1 LSEKKYFTMTSS
13 PSPQIR
19 RFTVPR
25 ALKIIGWGFALVLLG
40 TTSALAQ
47 DTAPAAAAAVAPTLD
62 AGNTAWLLASTA
74 LVLFMMIPGLALF
87 YAGLVR
93 ARNVLSVLMQCFALT
108 AVLSLVWLA
117 FGYSAAFTEGS
128 SFIGSFS
135 AKAFMRGTAPGD
147 LRSGTTIPE
156 FLYFA
161 YQMTFFVITP
171 GLIVGAVVE
180 RMKFTSLMIFMTLW
194 AILVYL
200 PVCYMVWFKG
210 NYFGL
215 TGVIDHAG
223 GIVVHI
229 TAGVAALV
237 ACIVVG
243 KRADFGRHPTLPHN
257 LPMTVTGAAMLWVG
271 WFGFNAGSGLAA
283 DGGASLTL
291 VVTHLSACVATLVWM
306 GIEWIVLG
314 RPTVLGAATGSI
326 AGLAAITPAAGSVGP
341 TGALII
347 GAVSAAIC
355 WFASVKIKSR
365 FKYDDSLDV
374 FGVHGIGGFVGTVLV
389 GILAHDT
396 FGGLKNE
403 ASLTTQTL
411 AAVYTAVY
419 SAVVSLILLYAL
431 KATIGLRVTPLAENE
446 GLDST
451 EHGENAYNN

>member
-1 LSEKKYFTMTSS
+1 MRFSSSRPVCSSLLLSFPASVTLLSAQEVS
-13 PSPQIR
+13 PPGN
-19 RFTVPR
+19 P
-25 ALKIIGWGFALVLLG
+25 G
-40 TTSALAQ
+40 
-47 DTAPAAAAAVAPTLD
+47 AAAAVSAVVPGID
-62 AGNTAWLLASTA
+62 SGNTAWLLTSTA

-117 FGYSAAFTEGS
+117 FGYSAAFSEG
-128 SFIGSFS
+128 GSFVGS
-135 AKAFMRGTAPGD
+135 FTSLAFLKGTAPGTV
-147 LRSGTTIPE
+147 RAGTTIPE

-171 GLIVGAVVE
+171 GLIIGAVVE
-180 RMKFTSLMIFMTLW
+180 RMKFTAMMLFMTLW
-194 AILVYL
+194 SILVYL

-229 TAGVAALV
+229 TAGIAALV
-237 ACIVVG
+237 ACIIVG
-243 KRADFGRHPTLPHN
+243 PRRDHGKQAIMPHN

-283 DGGASLTL
+283 DGHAAMTL
-291 VVTHLSACVATLVWM
+291 VVTHLSACTATLVWM
-306 GIEWIVLG
+306 AIEWAVLK

-341 TGALII
+341 VGALII
-347 GAVSAAIC
+347 GAVSAAVC
-355 WFASVKIKSR
+355 WWFSIKVKAR
-365 FKYDDSLDV
+365 FNYDDSLDV
-374 FGVHGIGGFVGTVLV
+374 FGVHGIGGLVGTVLLGV
-389 GILAHDT
+389 LAHDT

-411 AAVYTAVY
+411 AALYTILY
-419 SAVVSLILLYAL
+419 SALVSILLL
-431 KATIGLRVTPLAENE
+431 VLLRKTIGLNVTDLQERE
-446 GLDST
+446 GLDYS
-451 EHGENAYNN
+451 EHGENAYNH